1 MTSEHPIDLA
11 RRLREEAVSLREQ
24 SARTRAEAR
33 LARTAP
39 RKALPSEGTGTATAQ
54 QRNSATAQ
62 QRNSATA
69 QQRNSEK
76 ASRGR
81 RQTDS
86 PAA

>member
-39 RKALPSEGTGTATAQ
+39 RKALPSEVTG
-54 QRNSATAQ
+54 R
-62 QRNSATA
+62 
-69 QQRNSEK
+69 QQRNSETAKQRNSETAKQRNSETAKK
-76 ASRGR
+76 ASRGPGP
-81 RQTDS
+81 TDS

>member
-39 RKALPSEGTGTATAQ
+39 RKALPSEVTGQATAK
-54 QRNSATAQ
+54 QRNSETAK
-62 QRNSATA
+62 
-69 QQRNSEK
+69 QRNSEK
-76 ASRGR
+76 G
-81 RQTDS
+81 
-86 PAA
+86 